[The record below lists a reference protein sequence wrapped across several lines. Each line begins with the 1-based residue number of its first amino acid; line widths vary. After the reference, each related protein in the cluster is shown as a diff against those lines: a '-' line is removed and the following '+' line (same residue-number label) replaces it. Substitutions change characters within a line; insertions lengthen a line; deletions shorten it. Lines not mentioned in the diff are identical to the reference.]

1 MKNKIIAA
9 LIERAKLTPVR
20 ELIIKEASD
29 LGIKIGKDGSYLSKS
44 ADSDRDVREW
54 EKFLEDFGYDR
65 KKVGDDFEYFK
76 GDSKVRIN
84 YSQPGG
90 RTKIISIE

>member
-1 MKNKIIAA
+1 MQNKIIAA

-20 ELIIKEASD
+20 ELIIREALD
-29 LGIKIGKDGSYLSKS
+29 LGVKVAKDGSHLSKS
-44 ADSDRDVREW
+44 SDGDKNIREW
-54 EKFLEDFGYDR
+54 EKFLEDFGYER
-65 KKVGDDFEYFK
+65 KKVGNDFEYFK
-76 GDSKVRIN
+76 GESKVLIN

>member
-1 MKNKIIAA
+1 MKTTVVAA
-9 LIERAKLTPVR
+9 LIERAKLTPTR
-20 ELIIKEASD
+20 ELIIREALD
-29 LGIKIGKDGSYLSKS
+29 HNVKIGKDGSYLSKS
-44 ADSDRDVREW
+44 SDGDKDIREW

-65 KKVGDDFEYFK
+65 KKVGNDFEYFK